1 MRLSLPNTR
10 FQEAAREASS
20 AARRGSAVRLMFG
33 RWQQPSLDRDNQGS
47 LSHVA
52 LAHDPG
58 TVWYGQR
65 RILIVGAYD
74 PRLKLE
80 QVFKSRLELDKDRRP
95 TVCRR
100 TVEIKPQHEPH

>member
-33 RWQQPSLDRDNQGS
+33 RWQPSLDRDDQAS
-47 LSHVA
+47 PSHVA

-65 RILIVGAYD
+65 RILIVGTCD